1 VELPDPQ
8 PADDARR
15 RRLIL
20 TGLIG
25 VAALVVVAILFDL
38 GPFADD
44 ELSKAEFV
52 ARGDEICA
60 TAHNDFAQAQSKASG
75 QTPSE
80 ALALTDELIGIA
92 ERELADI
99 EELAEPEALAD
110 ELERY
115 LDARER
121 GIEALREGR
130 TAAEKA
136 DILEY
141 ESAQAKVARGQAK
154 RLELAEAVG
163 FSKCSTLDPSAEAV
177 EADAEPPSPSDPSAP
192 PTVNNPPTGAP

>member
-1 VELPDPQ
+1 MELPDPQ
-8 PADDARR
+8 PADEARR
-15 RRLIL
+15 RRVIVA
-20 TGLIG
+20 TLIG
-25 VAALVVVAILFDL
+25 AAALVVVAIVLDL

-44 ELSKAEFV
+44 ELSGAEFL

-60 TAHNDFAQAQSKASG
+60 SAHDDFAEAQSKVSG

-80 ALALTDELIGIA
+80 ALALTEELIGIA
-92 ERELADI
+92 EQELADI
-99 EELAEPEALAD
+99 EQLAEPQQLTD
-110 ELERY
+110 DLERY
-115 LDARER
+115 LAARER
-121 GIEALREGR
+121 AIETLREGR
-130 TAAEKA
+130 SAAEKA

-154 RLELAEAVG
+154 RLELAKAVG
-163 FSKCSTLDPSAEAV
+163 FSECSTLDPSPGAV